1 MVDKDSAPSSARG
14 FDAVLATG
22 GEVGRLMRDIDWSK
36 TPLGPVDGWR
46 QSLRSAASICLSSRF
61 PIVMYWGAEYTV
73 LYNDAYSHILGSKHP
88 WALGRT
94 CAETWAEIWD
104 TIGPMLDNVVAT
116 GEATWSDDLEL
127 DLSRSGVPEECY
139 FSFSFSPV
147 RVEDGSIGGVFTAV
161 VETTQRVLSDRRLR
175 LLAKLSEQ
183 SAGARSAEE
192 ACRRCVDALA
202 GSRPVPVSLIYLC
215 DDRNQA
221 RLAASSGLAPDSPLL
236 VEVVGLDDAE
246 GRFPFARANSAAEP
260 VGIPIEAADLE
271 GAGGWA
277 NDVPPI
283 RALVLPIGFAEPGR
297 PVGYLVAG
305 MNPLRPFDADYR
317 AFFDLVARQVSSAI
331 ADAEAYAAERMRAEA
346 LIDLDRA
353 KTAFFS
359 NVSHEFRTPLTLL
372 LGPLETLQRELGAD
386 PAQARHVELA
396 HRNAMRLL
404 KLVNTLLDFSRMEA
418 LRGEAELQPVELGR
432 FTAELASVFRSAV
445 EGAGLRFEV
454 DCAPLDEP
462 VDVDPEMWE
471 KIVLNLISNALKFTL
486 EGSISVRLVKRD
498 ANAVLIVADT
508 GIGIDAG
515 ALQHIFDRFYRVRG
529 VEARTHEGAGIGL
542 SLVKEMV
549 EFMGGTVGAA
559 SAPGAGTVIEVSLP
573 VAAARA
579 PAVTARVGGA
589 ATGFVAEA
597 MGWIESVLPPDSA
610 AAGTAARGG
619 RVLLVDDNAD
629 MRSYLQNLLSAHWDV
644 EGAADGVE
652 ALEAIRRQR
661 PDLVLT
667 DVMMPRMDGFEL
679 LAALRADP
687 STRDLPVVILSARAG
702 EDAAIEGFAKSAD
715 DYLVKPF
722 TAQELVA
729 RVSANIALSR
739 VRAELADAKAEVR
752 LVAERAAFLN
762 MAAHELR
769 SPLTVIGGFVA
780 LILNG
785 SIDPASELARE
796 ALEKVAIKTRETAR
810 LVDQMLLASR
820 MEAGAIEVTV
830 ADVDLKDVAREAV
843 ARSSDLAGLESA
855 NIVLT
860 LPQQPVRV
868 TVDPTLAGLIVD
880 NLITNAILHG
890 SSPISIEVSS
900 SPPRVTV
907 VDSGAGVPDEV
918 RDRIFDPYFQVEGQL
933 RGRGGAGLGL
943 AVSRRLA
950 HIQGGSLVL
959 DESEAGARFT
969 LTLPESTGRHV
980 EGDAATGEGAGRALY
995 GS

>member
-1 MVDKDSAPSSARG
+1 MG
-14 FDAVLATG
+14 FEAVLAG
-22 GEVGRLMRDIDWSK
+22 GGAVGGLMRNLDWSQ
-36 TPLGPVDGWR
+36 TALGPMDGWP
-46 QSLRSAASICLSSRF
+46 QSLRSAMSICLSSRF
-61 PIVMYWGAEYTV
+61 PIVMYWGPDYTV
-73 LYNDAYSHILGSKHP
+73 LYNDAYSQILGTKHP

-94 CAETWAEIWD
+94 CALTWAEIWD
-104 TIGPMLDNVVAT
+104 TIGPMLDDVVAT
-116 GEATWSDDLEL
+116 GNATWSDDLEL
-127 DLSRSGVPEECY
+127 RLSRSGVPEECY

-147 RVEDGSIGGVFTAV
+147 RVEDGSVGGVFTAV

-175 LLAKLSEQ
+175 LLATLSEE
-183 SAGARSAEE
+183 SVGARTPEE
-192 ACRRCVDALA
+192 ACRRCVEVLD
-202 GSRPVPVSLIYLC
+202 GSRPVPVSLLYLC
-215 DDRNQA
+215 NDANEA
-221 RLAASSGLAPDSPLL
+221 RLVASSGLASGSPLL
-236 VEVVGLDDAE
+236 IPVVRLDDLEA
-246 GRFPFARANSAAEP
+246 RLPFALVARPEGPLEIQIEP
-260 VGIPIEAADLE
+260 SDLE

-277 NDVPPI
+277 HDVPPTH
-283 RALVLPIGFAEPGR
+283 ALVLPLGLVEPSR
-297 PVGYLVAG
+297 PTGYLVAG

-317 AFFDLVARQVSSAI
+317 SFFELLARQVSGAI
-331 ADAEAYAAERMRAEA
+331 ADAEAYATERMRAEA
-346 LIDLDRA
+346 LSDLDRA

-372 LGPLETLQRELGAD
+372 LGPLESLRRELGAD
-386 PAQARHVELA
+386 HGKAEHVELA
-396 HRNAMRLL
+396 HRNALRLL

-418 LRGEAELQPVELGR
+418 LRGAAELRPVELGG

-454 DCAPLDEP
+454 DSPPLEEP

-471 KIVLNLISNALKFTL
+471 KIVLNLLSNALKFTL
-486 EGSISVRLVKRD
+486 EGSISIRLAKRD
-498 ANAVLIVADT
+498 GAVVLTVADT
-508 GIGIDAG
+508 GIGIEGDA
-515 ALQHIFDRFYRVRG
+515 LNHIFDRFYRVRG
-529 VEARTHEGAGIGL
+529 IEARTHEGAGIGL
-542 SLVKEMV
+542 ALVKEMV
-549 EFMGGTVGAA
+549 EFMGGTVAVA
-559 SAPGAGTVIEVSLP
+559 STPGAGTVFEVSLP
-573 VAAARA
+573 LAARRA
-579 PAVTARVGGA
+579 TAVAARVGEA
-589 ATGFVAEA
+589 APGFVAEA
-597 MGWIESVLPPDSA
+597 MGWIDPASPSDPAPGAVE
-610 AAGTAARGG
+610 ARGG

-629 MRSYLQNLLSAHWDV
+629 MRTYLRNLLSVHWEV

-652 ALEAIRRQR
+652 ALEAIQHRR

-702 EDAAIEGFAKSAD
+702 EDAAIEGLAKSAD

-769 SPLTVIGGFVA
+769 SPLTVIGGFVG